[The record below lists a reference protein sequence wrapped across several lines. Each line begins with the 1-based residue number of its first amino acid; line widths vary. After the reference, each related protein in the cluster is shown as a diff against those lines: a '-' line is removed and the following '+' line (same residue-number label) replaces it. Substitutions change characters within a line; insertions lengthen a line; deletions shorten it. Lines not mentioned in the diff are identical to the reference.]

1 MLNMSLRAPR
11 ATVLASAIAIAT
23 CLAASPAWAQD
34 TLRFAHV
41 YEESTIYHQA
51 AERAAEA
58 IAEATEGRYTMKVF
72 PSSSLG
78 NEEAL
83 NEGLVL
89 GSVDVIYTGPAFM
102 AQSSPDIGIAD
113 YPFVFRDF
121 AHWQAFW
128 ESDLLAE
135 MSQAYTDAT
144 GNVLAA
150 QTYYGTRQITANK
163 PILAPSDM
171 QGLKIRVPNAP
182 AYTLFPN
189 ATGANPTPMALGEV
203 YLGLQQGVVDAQENP
218 LPTIR
223 SAQFHEVQSDISL
236 TSHTTATLTTIVSG
250 ITASSMSDADREAV
264 FAALREAGSWAT
276 EQVIAQEDELVA
288 FFEGEGVTVHEVD
301 RQPFIDAVGPHLVSD
316 DMPWGEGIYDR
327 LRAIGQ

>member
-1 MLNMSLRAPR
+1 MFKTFMRTSTLAGGCAVAAFML
-11 ATVLASAIAIAT
+11 
-23 CLAASPAWAQD
+23 ASPAFAQQA
-34 TLRFAHV
+34 LRFAHV
-41 YEESTIYHQA
+41 YEDSTVYHEA

-58 IAEATEGRYTMKVF
+58 IAEGTEGRYTMQVF

-102 AQSSPDIGIAD
+102 AQSSANIGIAD

-121 AHWQAFW
+121 DHWQAFW
-128 ESDLLAE
+128 ESDLLDE

-144 GNVLAA
+144 GNVLVAS
-150 QTYYGTRQITANK
+150 TYYGTRQVTANK
-163 PILAPSDM
+163 PILHPSDM

-182 AYTLFPN
+182 AYTLFPT
-189 ATGANPTPMALGEV
+189 ATGANPTPMALAEV

-250 ITASSMSDADREAV
+250 ITLSGMSEEDQEVV
-264 FAALREAGSWAT
+264 FTALRDAAEWAT
-276 EQVIAQEDELVA
+276 QEVLSQEDELVA
-288 FFEGEGVTVHEVD
+288 FFEGAGVTVHEVD
-301 RQPFIDAVGPHLVSD
+301 RQPFIDVVQPYLVSA
-316 DMPWGEGIYDR
+316 DMPWEAGIYER
-327 LRAIGQ
+327 LQEIGQ